1 MRILVVDD
9 DKATLRLL
17 GDKIKDWGYS
27 VYPAN
32 NGTEAW
38 ERLESN
44 PVDIVLSDLEMPD
57 MDGFEL
63 CRQIRNANFRQYI
76 YVIFISGRDTQ
87 QDIIRG
93 LEGGADDYL
102 IKPVNFDELQARI
115 EIGGRIISLEK
126 ELNRKADVINKNYF
140 QTIHM
145 FSNLLEVF
153 NEELGGHCRR
163 VAELSLR
170 LAKRHPDL
178 SEQDYQIAE
187 AVGFLHDIGMVGL
200 PSSILSKKRTEMN
213 GEERELYL
221 SHPALSEIILKEI
234 EFLWPIAKLVRAH
247 HEQVNGLGF
256 PDGLSGKEIP
266 LISKIVSAAS
276 VYDNLVHRGKIPLED
291 VHNNLQRMSGYQ
303 LEPAIVDLL
312 LEINLEN
319 IQEEKEKVFLELDL
333 DDLTQGMVL
342 AKDVRM
348 KSGAIVMPARMELKT
363 YSIDKLKSYRQL
375 ACVSNKVYVCK

>member
-44 PVDIVLSDLEMPD
+44 PVDIVLIDLEMPD

-76 YVIFISGRDTQ
+76 YVIFIRGRDTQ

>member
-348 KSGAIVMPARMELKT
+348 KSGAIVIPARMELKT

>member
-1 MRILVVDD
+1 M
-9 DKATLRLL
+9 
-17 GDKIKDWGYS
+17 
-27 VYPAN
+27 
-32 NGTEAW
+32 
-38 ERLESN
+38 
-44 PVDIVLSDLEMPD
+44 
-57 MDGFEL
+57 
-63 CRQIRNANFRQYI
+63 
-76 YVIFISGRDTQ
+76 
-87 QDIIRG
+87 
-93 LEGGADDYL
+93 
-102 IKPVNFDELQARI
+102 
-115 EIGGRIISLEK
+115 
-126 ELNRKADVINKNYF
+126 
-140 QTIHM
+140 
-145 FSNLLEVF
+145 
-153 NEELGGHCRR
+153 
-163 VAELSLR
+163 
-170 LAKRHPDL
+170 
-178 SEQDYQIAE
+178 
-187 AVGFLHDIGMVGL
+187 
-200 PSSILSKKRTEMN
+200 
-213 GEERELYL
+213 
-221 SHPALSEIILKEI
+221 
-234 EFLWPIAKLVRAH
+234 
-247 HEQVNGLGF
+247 GF